1 MKPFCSHSFWGS
13 PIAMEFD
20 TKSVRGKSQPDPTTG
35 AIIPPIYQTATYV
48 LDEVGIDKGFD
59 YTRSSNPTRQELEE
73 HLAAIE
79 GGKHAI
85 AFSSGMASADSCM
98 KLLSQGDHVV
108 CCDDVYGGTAR
119 LFNNL
124 MTNYGVEFT
133 YVDSQAAENVE
144 IAIRP
149 ETKMVWIETPTN
161 PLLKIT
167 DLEKVGKIARD
178 NDLIFVVDSTF
189 ATPVFLTP
197 LEYGADLV
205 LHSTTKYLSGHNQI
219 IGGVIVTNRTD
230 LFDRLKYIQ
239 KSVGA
244 VPSPFDSWLTI
255 MGLKTLHL
263 RMKRHWE
270 NAEKVASYL
279 EGHEKVLKV
288 VYPGLESHPMHEV
301 AKAQMKGYSGMISFE
316 LKGGLEAGKR
326 LMNSVELC
334 LLAESLGSVE
344 TMITHPATM
353 THAEVP
359 REERLA
365 RGFEDGL
372 VRLSVGIED
381 PEDLISD
388 LEMAFNKV

>member
-1 MKPFCSHSFWGS
+1 M
-13 PIAMEFD
+13 MLRNMDFD
-20 TKSVRGKSQPDPTTG
+20 TISVRGKSKPDPTTG
-35 AIIPPIYQTATYV
+35 AIVPPIYQTATYV
-48 LDEVGIDKGFD
+48 LEEIGVDKGFD
-59 YTRSSNPTRQELEE
+59 YTRSSNPTRQDLEE
-73 HLAAIE
+73 HLAALE
-79 GGKHAI
+79 GGKYGI

-98 KLLSQGDHVV
+98 KLLKQGDHVV

-133 YVDSQAAENVE
+133 YVDSQVAENVQK
-144 IAIRP
+144 AIRP

-161 PLLKIT
+161 PLLKVT
-167 DLEKVGKIARD
+167 DLEAVGNIAKS
-178 NDLIFVVDSTF
+178 NDLLYVVDTTF
-189 ATPVFLTP
+189 ATPVFLRP

-219 IGGVIVTNRTD
+219 IGGAIITD
-230 LFDRLKYIQ
+230 RDDLYDQLKYIQ

-244 VPSPFDSWLTI
+244 VPSPFDCWLVI

-263 RMKRHWE
+263 RMQRHWE
-270 NAEKVASYL
+270 NAEKIASYL
-279 EGHEKVLKV
+279 EEHPKVSKV
-288 VYPGLESHPMHEV
+288 VYPGLESHPMHHV
-301 AKAQMKGYSGMISFE
+301 AKSQMKGYSGMISFE
-316 LKGGLEAGKR
+316 LEGGLEAGKK

-334 LLAESLGSVE
+334 LLAESLGAVE

-359 REERLA
+359 REERLS

-381 PEDLISD
+381 PNDLIAD
-388 LEMAFNKV
+388 LEKAFEKV